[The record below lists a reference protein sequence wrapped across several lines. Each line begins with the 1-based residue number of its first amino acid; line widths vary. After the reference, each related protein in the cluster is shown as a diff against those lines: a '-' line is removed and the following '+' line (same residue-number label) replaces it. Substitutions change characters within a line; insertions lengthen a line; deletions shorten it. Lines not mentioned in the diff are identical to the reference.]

1 MVDMIVNT
9 DLIWQVHDILLTTS
23 LECTVVMIV
32 DRQGS
37 ASDLAKGDAWILFTQ
52 VLMVM
57 WSMHASTGST
67 KLRQTD
73 CSPASLWETCFSPS
87 PLTIACNWI
96 GLVLHA
102 SLLFVAVSHF

>member
-9 DLIWQVHDILLTTS
+9 DLIWQMHDILLTTS
-23 LECTVVMIV
+23 LECTVVMN
-32 DRQGS
+32 
-37 ASDLAKGDAWILFTQ
+37 AWILLTQ

-73 CSPASLWETCFSPS
+73 FSPASLWEAFFFSPS

-102 SLLFVAVSHF
+102 SLLFVAVSISI